1 MMKLLVYKI
10 FILISFF
17 GFSQTNYSGKV
28 IDKLTKSPLANVSVY
43 NSTENK
49 LSKTNSDGLFDL
61 VIESNNTEILFYI
74 EGYNLKSVIFS
85 GNKNYS
91 IIELNSQIEK
101 LDEVIVRANKKKV
114 FQIERLK
121 DFEETYVYAGKKN
134 EVILMD
140 LSMANLASNN
150 ARQVYSQIPGI
161 NIFQNDDAGL
171 QLNIGGRGLNPNRS
185 SNFNTRQNN
194 YDISADALGYPE
206 SYYTPAN
213 EGLQEIQILRG
224 AASLQYG
231 TQFGGLVNFIMKKPN
246 QEKKLEI
253 ITRNTLGTNGLYTNF
268 TSTSYKK
275 NNFSYFGFINYKKGD
290 GFRENSEFNSI
301 NYYQNFNFQINEKI
315 KITADLTYLNYL
327 AHQAG
332 GLSDIMFRDNPFQS
346 NRERNWFDINWFL
359 YNLKYIHKV
368 NDGLN
373 LSLNFFGLEAK
384 RNSLGFRTNRVD
396 QIDPGEERD
405 LIKGDFSNYGF
416 EGRILKNYKI
426 KNKKN
431 YLLLGFKIYESNS
444 MSEQGPGSG
453 NSTADFGFDFNNYPN
468 YVNQSKYRYPN
479 KNFALFGEN
488 IFYLNENLSI
498 TPGFRYENIVTKNIG
513 FYRRIN
519 TDAAGNVIYNE
530 RFDEND
536 SRKRSFLLLG
546 LGIGYKVNIDLDLYS
561 NFSQNYRSVTFA
573 DISIINP
580 AYAINPNIDDEKGY
594 TFDFGLR
601 GKIKDIMSFDS
612 SLFALIYRDRIGFVQ
627 RLFPDGNVKSER
639 GNVGNAQILGFEN
652 LVDFN
657 LKKILSLNN
666 NNEMNFFINYS
677 FINSKYLE
685 SEEIGIEGKSVE
697 FVPDHNLK
705 TGIKYGFKNL
715 SINFQY
721 LYMSS
726 QFTDSSNAI
735 SGNLSGVIGE
745 IPSYRIAD
753 LSFSYKAKKISY
765 EFGIN
770 NLLNERYFTRR
781 ATGYP
786 GPGIIPSAPR
796 NYYLT
801 IEYIIKWKSE
811 KI

>member
-368 NDGLN
+368 NEGLN
-373 LSLNFFGLEAK
+373 LSLNFYGLEAK

-416 EGRILKNYKI
+416 EGRILKNYKL

-431 YLLLGFKIYESNS
+431 YLLLGFKIYNSNS
-444 MSEQGPGSG
+444 VSEQGPGSG
-453 NSTADFGFDFNNYPN
+453 NSTADFEFDFNNYPN

-546 LGIGYKVNIDLDLYS
+546 LGIEYKVNIDLDLYS

-594 TFDFGLR
+594 TFDFGFR

-627 RLFPDGNVKSER
+627 RVFPDGNVKSER

-652 LVDFN
+652 LIDFN

-735 SGNLSGVIGE
+735 NGNLSGVIGE

-753 LSFSYKAKKISY
+753 LSFSYNAKKISY
-765 EFGIN
+765 EFGVN
-770 NLLNERYFTRR
+770 NLLNEKYFTRR

-801 IEYIIKWKSE
+801 LEYIIKWKLA
-811 KI
+811 KT

>member
-359 YNLKYIHKV
+359 YNLKYIYKV

-431 YLLLGFKIYESNS
+431 YLLLGFKIYNSNS

-453 NSTADFGFDFNNYPN
+453 NSTADFEFDFNNYPN

-601 GKIKDIMSFDS
+601 GKVKDIMSFDS
-612 SLFALIYRDRIGFVQ
+612 SLFALIYKDRIGFVQ
-627 RLFPDGNVKSER
+627 RVFPDGNVKSER

-652 LVDFN
+652 LIDFN

-735 SGNLSGVIGE
+735 NGNLSGVIGE

-753 LSFSYKAKKISY
+753 LSFSYNAKKISY
-765 EFGIN
+765 EFGVN
-770 NLLNERYFTRR
+770 NLLNEKYFTRR

-801 IEYIIKWKSE
+801 LEYIIK
-811 KI
+811 

>member
-373 LSLNFFGLEAK
+373 LSLNFYGLEAK

-416 EGRILKNYKI
+416 EGRILKNYKL

-431 YLLLGFKIYESNS
+431 YLLLGFKIYNSNS
-444 MSEQGPGSG
+444 VSEQGPGSG
-453 NSTADFGFDFNNYPN
+453 NSTADFEFDFNNYPN

-580 AYAINPNIDDEKGY
+580 AYAIDPNIDDEKGY

-627 RLFPDGNVKSER
+627 RVFPDGNVKSER
-639 GNVGNAQILGFEN
+639 GNVGNAEILGFEN
-652 LVDFN
+652 LFDFN

-735 SGNLSGVIGE
+735 NGNLSGVIGE

-753 LSFSYKAKKISY
+753 LSFSYNAKKISY
-765 EFGIN
+765 EFGVN
-770 NLLNERYFTRR
+770 NLLNEKYFTRR

-801 IEYIIKWKSE
+801 LEYIIK
-811 KI
+811 

>member
-61 VIESNNTEILFYI
+61 VIESNNTEILFYS
-74 EGYNLKSVIFS
+74 EGYNLKSVILS

-91 IIELNSQIEK
+91 IIELDSQIEK

-275 NNFSYFGFINYKKGD
+275 NNFSYFGFINYKKGN

-301 NYYQNFNFQINEKI
+301 NYYQNFNFQIDEKI
-315 KITADLTYLNYL
+315 KITADITYLNYL

-359 YNLKYIHKV
+359 YNLKYIYKV

-431 YLLLGFKIYESNS
+431 YLLLGFKIYNSNS

-453 NSTADFGFDFNNYPN
+453 NSTADFEFDFNNYPN

-601 GKIKDIMSFDS
+601 GKVKDIMSFDS

-627 RLFPDGNVKSER
+627 RVFPDGNVKSER

-652 LVDFN
+652 LIDFN

-735 SGNLSGVIGE
+735 NGNLSGVIGE

-753 LSFSYKAKKISY
+753 LSFSYNAKKISY
-765 EFGIN
+765 EFGVN
-770 NLLNERYFTRR
+770 NLLNEKYFTRR

-801 IEYIIKWKSE
+801 LEYIIK
-811 KI
+811 

>member
-61 VIESNNTEILFYI
+61 VIESNNTEILFYS
-74 EGYNLKSVIFS
+74 EGYNLKSVILS

-91 IIELNSQIEK
+91 IIELDSQIEK

-301 NYYQNFNFQINEKI
+301 NYYQNFNFEINEKI

-359 YNLKYIHKV
+359 YNLKYIYKV

-431 YLLLGFKIYESNS
+431 YLLLGFKIYNSNS

-453 NSTADFGFDFNNYPN
+453 NSTADFEFDFNNYPN

-601 GKIKDIMSFDS
+601 GKVKDIMSFDS

-627 RLFPDGNVKSER
+627 RVFPDGNVKSER

-652 LVDFN
+652 LIDFN

-735 SGNLSGVIGE
+735 NGNLSGVIGE

-753 LSFSYKAKKISY
+753 LSFSYNAKKISY
-765 EFGIN
+765 EFGVN
-770 NLLNERYFTRR
+770 NLLNEKYFTRR

-801 IEYIIKWKSE
+801 LEYIIK
-811 KI
+811 

>member
-17 GFSQTNYSGKV
+17 GFSQTNYTGKV

-301 NYYQNFNFQINEKI
+301 NYYQNFNFEINEKI

-431 YLLLGFKIYESNS
+431 YLLLGFKIYNSNS

-453 NSTADFGFDFNNYPN
+453 NSTADFEFDFNNYPN

-627 RLFPDGNVKSER
+627 RVFPDGNVKSER

-652 LVDFN
+652 LIDFN

-735 SGNLSGVIGE
+735 NGNLSGVIGE

-753 LSFSYKAKKISY
+753 LSFSYNAKKISY
-765 EFGIN
+765 EFGVN
-770 NLLNERYFTRR
+770 NLLNEKYFTRR

-801 IEYIIKWKSE
+801 LEYIIK
-811 KI
+811 

>member
-10 FILISFF
+10 FILISFIS
-17 GFSQTNYSGKV
+17 FSQTNYSGKV

-61 VIESNNTEILFYI
+61 VIESNNTEILFYS

-91 IIELNSQIEK
+91 IIELDSQIEK

-301 NYYQNFNFQINEKI
+301 NYYQNFNFEINEKI

-431 YLLLGFKIYESNS
+431 YLLLGFKIYNSNS

-453 NSTADFGFDFNNYPN
+453 NSTADFEFDFNNYPN

-601 GKIKDIMSFDS
+601 GKVKDIMSFDS
-612 SLFALIYRDRIGFVQ
+612 SLFALIYKDRIGFVQ
-627 RLFPDGNVKSER
+627 RVFPDGNVKSER

-652 LVDFN
+652 LIDFN

-735 SGNLSGVIGE
+735 NGNLSGVIGE

-753 LSFSYKAKKISY
+753 LSFSYNTKKISY
-765 EFGIN
+765 EFGVN
-770 NLLNERYFTRR
+770 NLLNEKYFTRR

-801 IEYIIKWKSE
+801 LEYIIK
-811 KI
+811 

>member
-61 VIESNNTEILFYI
+61 VIESNNTEILFYT

-91 IIELNSQIEK
+91 IIELDSQIEK

-134 EVILMD
+134 EVILMG

-213 EGLQEIQILRG
+213 EGLEEIQILRG

-301 NYYQNFNFQINEKI
+301 NYYQNFNFEINEKI

-359 YNLKYIHKV
+359 YNLKYIYKV

-431 YLLLGFKIYESNS
+431 YLLLGFKIYNSNS

-453 NSTADFGFDFNNYPN
+453 NSTADFEFDFNNYPN

-601 GKIKDIMSFDS
+601 GKVKDIMSFDS

-627 RLFPDGNVKSER
+627 RVFPDGNVKSER

-652 LVDFN
+652 LIDFN

-735 SGNLSGVIGE
+735 NGNLSGVIGE

-753 LSFSYKAKKISY
+753 LSFSYNAKKISY
-765 EFGIN
+765 EFGVN
-770 NLLNERYFTRR
+770 NLLNEKYFTRR

-801 IEYIIKWKSE
+801 LEYIIK
-811 KI
+811 

>member
-61 VIESNNTEILFYI
+61 VLESNNTEILFYI

-368 NDGLN
+368 NGGLN

-431 YLLLGFKIYESNS
+431 YLLLGFKIYNSNS

-453 NSTADFGFDFNNYPN
+453 NSTADFEFDFNNYPN

-627 RLFPDGNVKSER
+627 RVFPDGNVKSER

-652 LVDFN
+652 LIDFN

-735 SGNLSGVIGE
+735 NGNLSGVIGE

-753 LSFSYKAKKISY
+753 LSFSFNAKKISY
-765 EFGIN
+765 EFGVN
-770 NLLNERYFTRR
+770 NLLNEKYFTRR

-801 IEYIIKWKSE
+801 LEYIIK
-811 KI
+811 

>member
-1 MMKLLVYKI
+1 MMKLLVCN
-10 FILISFF
+10 ILILLSFF
-17 GFSQTNYSGKV
+17 SFSQTNYSGKV
-28 IDKLTKSPLANVSVY
+28 IDKLTKTPIANVSIY

-49 LSKTNSDGLFDL
+49 LSKTNVEGLFDL
-61 VIESNNTEILFYI
+61 NIESNNTEILFYI

-85 GNKNYS
+85 ENKNYS

-213 EGLQEIQILRG
+213 EGLEEIQILRG

-368 NDGLN
+368 NDRIN

-396 QIDPGEERD
+396 QIDLGEERD
-405 LIKGDFSNYGF
+405 LIKGDFSNYGV

-431 YLLLGFKIYESNS
+431 YLLLGFKIYNSNS

-453 NSTADFGFDFNNYPN
+453 NSTADFEFDFNNYPN

-536 SRKRSFLLLG
+536 SRKRSFILLG

-627 RLFPDGNVKSER
+627 RVFPDGNVKSER

-652 LVDFN
+652 LIDFN
-657 LKKILSLNN
+657 LKKILTLNN

-677 FINSKYLE
+677 FINSKYLA

-735 SGNLSGVIGE
+735 NGNLSGVIGE

-753 LSFSYKAKKISY
+753 VSFSYKAKKISY
-765 EFGIN
+765 EFGVN
-770 NLLNERYFTRR
+770 NLLNEKYFTRR

-801 IEYIIKWKSE
+801 LEYIIK
-811 KI
+811 

>member
-28 IDKLTKSPLANVSVY
+28 IDKLTKSPLTNVSVY

-61 VIESNNTEILFYI
+61 VIESNNTEILFYS
-74 EGYNLKSVIFS
+74 EGYNLKSVILS

-91 IIELNSQIEK
+91 IIELDSQIEK

-301 NYYQNFNFQINEKI
+301 NYYQNFNFEINEKI

-332 GLSDIMFRDNPFQS
+332 GLSDIMFRDNPYQS

-359 YNLKYIHKV
+359 YNLKYIYKV

-405 LIKGDFSNYGF
+405 LIKGDFSNYGV

-431 YLLLGFKIYESNS
+431 YLLLGFKIYNSNS

-453 NSTADFGFDFNNYPN
+453 NSTADFEFDFNNYPN

-627 RLFPDGNVKSER
+627 RVFPDGNVKSER
-639 GNVGNAQILGFEN
+639 GNVGNAEILGFEN
-652 LVDFN
+652 LIDFN

-735 SGNLSGVIGE
+735 NGNLSGVIGE

-753 LSFSYKAKKISY
+753 LSFSYNTKKISY
-765 EFGIN
+765 EFGVN
-770 NLLNERYFTRR
+770 NLLNEKYFTRR

-801 IEYIIKWKSE
+801 LEYIIK
-811 KI
+811 

>member
-17 GFSQTNYSGKV
+17 GFSQTNYTGKV
-28 IDKLTKSPLANVSVY
+28 IDKLTKSPLANVSIY

-61 VIESNNTEILFYI
+61 VLESNNTEILFYI
-74 EGYNLKSVIFS
+74 EGYNLKSVIFF

-346 NRERNWFDINWFL
+346 NRDRNWFDINWFL

-396 QIDPGEERD
+396 QVDPGEERD

-431 YLLLGFKIYESNS
+431 YLLLGFKIYNSNS

-453 NSTADFGFDFNNYPN
+453 NSTADFEFDFNNYPN

-546 LGIGYKVNIDLDLYS
+546 LGIEYKVNIDLDLYS

-627 RLFPDGNVKSER
+627 RVFPDGNIKSER

-652 LVDFN
+652 LIDFN

-697 FVPDHNLK
+697 FVPEHNLK

-735 SGNLSGVIGE
+735 NGNLSGVIGE

-753 LSFSYKAKKISY
+753 LSFSYNAKKISY
-765 EFGIN
+765 EFGVN
-770 NLLNERYFTRR
+770 NLLNEKYFTRR

-801 IEYIIKWKSE
+801 LEYIIKWKLA
-811 KI
+811 KT

>member
-28 IDKLTKSPLANVSVY
+28 IDKLTKSPLTNVSVY

-91 IIELNSQIEK
+91 IIELDSQIEK

-114 FQIERLK
+114 FQIGRLK

-301 NYYQNFNFQINEKI
+301 NYYQNFNFEINEKI

-359 YNLKYIHKV
+359 YNLKYIYKV

-431 YLLLGFKIYESNS
+431 YLLLGFKIYNSNS

-453 NSTADFGFDFNNYPN
+453 NSTADFEFDFNNYPN

-601 GKIKDIMSFDS
+601 GKVKDIISFDS

-627 RLFPDGNVKSER
+627 RVFPDGNVKSER

-652 LVDFN
+652 LIDFN

-735 SGNLSGVIGE
+735 NGNLSGVIGE

-753 LSFSYKAKKISY
+753 LSFSYNAKKISY
-765 EFGIN
+765 EFGVN
-770 NLLNERYFTRR
+770 NLLNEKYFTRR

-801 IEYIIKWKSE
+801 LEYIIK
-811 KI
+811 

>member
-28 IDKLTKSPLANVSVY
+28 IDKLTKSPLTNVSVY

-74 EGYNLKSVIFS
+74 EGYNFKSVIFS

-91 IIELNSQIEK
+91 IIELDSQIEK

-301 NYYQNFNFQINEKI
+301 NYYQNFNFEINEKI

-359 YNLKYIHKV
+359 YNLKYIYKV

-431 YLLLGFKIYESNS
+431 YLLLGFKIYNSNS

-453 NSTADFGFDFNNYPN
+453 KSTADFEFDFNNYPN

-601 GKIKDIMSFDS
+601 GKVKDIMSFDS
-612 SLFALIYRDRIGFVQ
+612 SLFALIYKDRIGFVQ
-627 RLFPDGNVKSER
+627 RVFPDGNVKSER

-652 LVDFN
+652 LIDFN

-735 SGNLSGVIGE
+735 NGNLSGVIGE

-753 LSFSYKAKKISY
+753 LSFSYNAKKISY
-765 EFGIN
+765 EFGVN
-770 NLLNERYFTRR
+770 NLLNEKYFTRR

-801 IEYIIKWKSE
+801 LEYIIK
-811 KI
+811 

>member
-17 GFSQTNYSGKV
+17 GFSQTNYTGKV

-431 YLLLGFKIYESNS
+431 YLLLGFKIYNSNS

-453 NSTADFGFDFNNYPN
+453 NSTADFEFDFNNYPN

-627 RLFPDGNVKSER
+627 RVFPDGNVKSER

-652 LVDFN
+652 LIDFN

-735 SGNLSGVIGE
+735 NGNLSGVIGE

-753 LSFSYKAKKISY
+753 LSFSYNAKKISY
-765 EFGIN
+765 EFGVN
-770 NLLNERYFTRR
+770 NLLNEKYFTRR

-801 IEYIIKWKSE
+801 LEYIIK
-811 KI
+811 

>member
-10 FILISFF
+10 FILISFIS
-17 GFSQTNYSGKV
+17 FSQTNYSGKV
-28 IDKLTKSPLANVSVY
+28 IDKLTKSPLTNVSVY

-61 VIESNNTEILFYI
+61 VIESNNTEILFYS
-74 EGYNLKSVIFS
+74 EGYNLKSVILS

-91 IIELNSQIEK
+91 IIELDSQIEK

-301 NYYQNFNFQINEKI
+301 NYYQNFNFEINEKI

-332 GLSDIMFRDNPFQS
+332 GLSDIMFRDNPYQS

-359 YNLKYIHKV
+359 YNLKYIYKV

-431 YLLLGFKIYESNS
+431 YLLLGFKIYNSNS

-453 NSTADFGFDFNNYPN
+453 NSTADFEFDFNNYPN

-627 RLFPDGNVKSER
+627 RVFPDGNVKSER
-639 GNVGNAQILGFEN
+639 GNVGNAEILGFEN
-652 LVDFN
+652 LIDFN

-735 SGNLSGVIGE
+735 NGNLSGVIGE

-753 LSFSYKAKKISY
+753 LSFSYNAKKISY
-765 EFGIN
+765 EFGVN
-770 NLLNERYFTRR
+770 NLLNEKYFTRR

-801 IEYIIKWKSE
+801 LEYIIK
-811 KI
+811 